1 VIGGTKSD
9 EVVAELRSALMGLF
23 GWLFRRRQKDTGR
36 GVPGRSDGVVATAG
50 PSADRGCEAPR
61 IPRSDGYAVIDVETT
76 GLSPSWHRVV
86 EVAVVH
92 VDARGRRTTEW
103 TTRVN
108 PEGPV
113 GATHIHGITEA
124 DVADAPRFAE
134 VIPQLNAYLR
144 GRAVSAHN
152 ANFDLAFLRA
162 EYTRAGW
169 HMPWLPS
176 LCTLQA
182 SHHYLPELR
191 GRKLQDCCAAAGIPL
206 REAHSALGDSRAT
219 ASLLAHYLSP
229 KTRPTP
235 LPDHL
240 DLPRQA
246 AEVTWPVGP
255 STGPRQPGSRRAGA
269 VPYRTA
275 RRVAAPSLLSNLR
288 NLPLVD
294 AVDEG
299 APVGTLSYLQLLTDV
314 LSDGELT
321 ESEAVG
327 LRDLALE
334 YGLTAEDVAAA
345 NTGLLL
351 ALAHRALEDGRV
363 STAERADLLT
373 VAGLLQLP
381 ESLVRQLLDRAE
393 KAHHARLGAHLKP
406 LPSGWRHGEPLRVGD
421 KVVFTGCDPEL
432 RTRLEARAEELGV
445 RVLTAV
451 SSRTALLVTEKAES
465 STKDSEAEQLGT
477 RTVQPREFEV
487 LLTHLQPALTSSSPT
502 AQTTATPSRAT
513 SGSATTPTVRSAG
526 HDAGRVRQ
534 WALDQGLT
542 VSARGRLSADVVTA
556 YRNAHPGPDGDAS
569 GVGRAV

>member
-1 VIGGTKSD
+1 
-9 EVVAELRSALMGLF
+9 MGLF
-23 GWLFRRRQKDTGR
+23 GWLFRRRQKDIDR
-36 GVPGRSDGVVATAG
+36 AVPDRTKDVVASAQPPAARG
-50 PSADRGCEAPR
+50 GDSPRPSRP
-61 IPRSDGYAVIDVETT
+61 DGYAVIDVETT

-86 EVAVVH
+86 EIAVVH

-124 DVADAPRFAE
+124 DVAKAPRFAE
-134 VIPQLNAYLR
+134 LVPQLNTYLR

-162 EYTRAGW
+162 EYARAGW

-182 SHHYLPELR
+182 SHHYLPKLQA
-191 GRKLQDCCAAAGIPL
+191 RKLQDCCAAAGIPL
-206 REAHSALGDSRAT
+206 RGAHSALGDSRAT
-219 ASLLAHYLSP
+219 AALLAHYLSP
-229 KTRPTP
+229 RTRHTP
-235 LPDHL
+235 LSDHL

-246 AEVTWPVGP
+246 ANVVWPVGP
-255 STGPRQPGSRRAGA
+255 TTGPRQPGARRPGG

-275 RRVAAPSLLSNLR
+275 RRPAAPSLLTNLQS
-288 NLPLVD
+288 LALAD

-321 ESEAVG
+321 AGEAAG

-334 YGLTAEDVAAA
+334 YGLTAHDVAAA
-345 NTGLLL
+345 NTGYLL

-363 STAERADLLT
+363 SAAERADLLT
-373 VAGLLQLP
+373 IARLLQLP
-381 ESLVRQLLDRAE
+381 ESLVRQVLDRAE
-393 KAHHARLGAHLKP
+393 KARHARLGAHLKP
-406 LPSGWRHGEPLRVGD
+406 LPNGWHHGEPLRVGD

-432 RTRLEARAEELGV
+432 RARLESRAEQLGV
-445 RVLTAV
+445 RVLNSV
-451 SSRTALLVTEKAES
+451 SSRTVVLVTEQTEPT
-465 STKDSEAEQLGT
+465 TKNSDAEQLGT
-477 RTVQPREFEV
+477 RTVRPREFEV
-487 LLTHLQPALTSSSPT
+487 LLAHLQPALPASSP
-502 AQTTATPSRAT
+502 A
-513 SGSATTPTVRSAG
+513 GSAAAIPPRSASGPAPVLAGQSGG
-526 HDAGRVRQ
+526 HDASRVRQ

-542 VSARGRLSADVVTA
+542 VSARGRLPADVVTA
-556 YRNAHPGPDGDAS
+556 YRNAHPDLDAFTATS
-569 GVGRAV
+569 

>member
-1 VIGGTKSD
+1 
-9 EVVAELRSALMGLF
+9 MGLF
-23 GWLFRRRQKDTGR
+23 GWLFRRRRKDTDR
-36 GVPGRSDGVVATAG
+36 ATPGRVEDVVG
-50 PSADRGCEAPR
+50 RSRPSADTRGEDPR
-61 IPRSDGYAVIDVETT
+61 TPRSDGYAVIDVETT

-92 VDARGRRTTEW
+92 VDVRGRRTTEW

-124 DVADAPRFAE
+124 DVANAPRFAE
-134 VIPQLNAYLR
+134 VIPQLNTHLR

-169 HMPWLPS
+169 QLPWLPS

-182 SHHYLPELR
+182 SHHYLPELH
-191 GRKLQDCCAAAGIPL
+191 GRKLKDCCAAAGISV
-206 REAHSALGDSRAT
+206 RGAHSALGDSRAT
-219 ASLLAHYLSP
+219 AGLLAHYLSP

-246 AEVTWPVGP
+246 AEVAWPVGP
-255 STGPRQPGSRRAGA
+255 STAPRQPETRRVSA
-269 VPYRTA
+269 VPHRTA
-275 RRVAAPSLLSNLR
+275 RRAAAPSLLSNVR

-321 ESEAVG
+321 ESEALG

-334 YGLTAEDVAAA
+334 YGLTSEDVAAA
-345 NTGLLL
+345 NIGLLL

-373 VAGLLQLP
+373 VARLLQLP
-381 ESLVRQLLDRAE
+381 ESLVRQVLARAE
-393 KAHHARLGAHLKP
+393 EARHARLGAHLEP

-432 RTRLEARAEELGV
+432 RSRLESRAEELGV

-451 SSRTALLVTEKAES
+451 SSRTALLVSEKAES
-465 STKDSEAEQLGT
+465 STKNSDAEQLGT
-477 RTVQPREFEV
+477 RTVRPRDFEV
-487 LLTHLQPALTSSSPT
+487 LLTHLQPALTSPST
-502 AQTTATPSRAT
+502 AASTTTTPSRAIPE
-513 SGSATTPTVRSAG
+513 SATTPAARST
-526 HDAGRVRQ
+526 DRDVGRMRQ
-534 WALDQGLT
+534 WALDQGFT
-542 VSARGRLSADVVTA
+542 VSARGRLSANVVTA
-556 YRNAHPGPDGDAS
+556 YGNAHQGLDGDTS
-569 GVGRAV
+569 GI

>member
-1 VIGGTKSD
+1 
-9 EVVAELRSALMGLF
+9 MGLF
-23 GWLFRRRQKDTGR
+23 GWLFRRRHKDSASPVPDRTG
-36 GVPGRSDGVVATAG
+36 DVVAAAPPPAVRDGDG
-50 PSADRGCEAPR
+50 PRSS
-61 IPRSDGYAVIDVETT
+61 RSDGYAVIDVETT

-86 EVAVVH
+86 EIAVVH

-103 TTRVN
+103 TIRVN

-113 GATHIHGITEA
+113 GATHIHGITEV
-124 DVADAPRFAE
+124 DVAKAPRFAE
-134 VIPQLNAYLR
+134 LVPQLNSYLR

-162 EYTRAGW
+162 EYARAGW

-176 LCTLQA
+176 LCTWQA
-182 SHHYLPELR
+182 SHHYLPELQ
-191 GRKLQDCCAAAGIPL
+191 GRKLKDCCAAAGITL
-206 REAHSALGDSRAT
+206 RGGHSALGDSRAT
-219 ASLLAHYLSP
+219 AALLAHYLSP

-246 AEVTWPVGP
+246 AQVVWPVGP
-255 STGPRQPGSRRAGA
+255 SSGPRDPGSRRTGA
-269 VPYRTA
+269 VPHRTA
-275 RRVAAPSLLSNLR
+275 RRPAAPSLLSNLR
-288 NLPLVD
+288 SLALVD

-327 LRDLALE
+327 LSDLALE
-334 YGLTAEDVAAA
+334 YGLTADDLVAA

-363 STAERADLLT
+363 SATERADLLT
-373 VAGLLQLP
+373 VAHLLRLP
-381 ESLVRQLLDRAE
+381 ESLVRQVLDRAE
-393 KAHHARLGAHLKP
+393 KARHARLGAHLKP
-406 LPSGWRHGEPLRVGD
+406 LPIGWRHGEPLRVGD

-432 RTRLEARAEELGV
+432 RARLEARAEQLGV

-451 SSRTALLVTEKAES
+451 SSRTALLVTEKAGPS
-465 STKDSEAEQLGT
+465 NKNSDADLLGT
-477 RTVQPREFEV
+477 RTVRPREFET
-487 LLTHLQPALTSSSPT
+487 LLTHLQPA
-502 AQTTATPSRAT
+502 QTTSPPTVPATVTPIGPT
-513 SGSATTPTVRSAG
+513 PEPTVTPTVRSVG
-526 HDAGRVRQ
+526 PDAGQVRQ

-542 VSARGRLSADVVTA
+542 VSTRGRLPAAVVTA
-556 YRNAHPGPDGDAS
+556 YRNAHPDQGA
-569 GVGRAV
+569 

>member
-1 VIGGTKSD
+1 
-9 EVVAELRSALMGLF
+9 MGLF
-23 GWLFRRRQKDTGR
+23 GWLFRRRQKDAGHPDPGR
-36 GVPGRSDGVVATAG
+36 GKDVVAGTR
-50 PSADRGCEAPR
+50 PSADSGGEGPR
-61 IPRSDGYAVIDVETT
+61 TPQPGGYAVIDVETT

-124 DVADAPRFAE
+124 DVANAPRFAD
-134 VIPQLNAYLR
+134 VIPELNAYLR

-162 EYTRAGW
+162 EYGRAGW
-169 HMPWLPS
+169 QMPWLPS

-191 GRKLQDCCAAAGIPL
+191 GRKLQDCCAAANIAL
-206 REAHSALGDSRAT
+206 RGAHSALGDSRAT
-219 ASLLAHYLSP
+219 AALLAHYLSP

-246 AEVTWPVGP
+246 AEVTWPAGP
-255 STGPRQPGSRRAGA
+255 STGPRQPGSRRAGS

-275 RRVAAPSLLSNLR
+275 RRTGAPSLLRNLR

-334 YGLTAEDVAAA
+334 YGLTAQDVAAA

-393 KAHHARLGAHLKP
+393 KARHARLGAHLKP
-406 LPSGWRHGEPLRVGD
+406 LPSDWRDGEPLRVGD
-421 KVVFTGCDPEL
+421 KVVFTGCDPDL
-432 RTRLEARAEELGV
+432 RARLEARAEELGV
-445 RVLTAV
+445 RVLAAV
-451 SSRTALLVTEKAES
+451 SSKTALLVTEKAES
-465 STKDSEAEQLGT
+465 STKNSDAEQLGT
-477 RTVQPREFEV
+477 RTVRPREFEV
-487 LLTHLQPALTSSSPT
+487 LLTHLQPALTSSSPVART
-502 AQTTATPSRAT
+502 RATPSRAT
-513 SGSATTPTVRSAG
+513 SESATTPTAMSTG
-526 HDAGRVRQ
+526 PDAGQIRQ

-542 VSARGRLSADVVTA
+542 VSALGRLSADVVTA
-556 YRNAHPGPDGDAS
+556 YRNAHPDPDGDTP
-569 GVGRAV
+569 GI